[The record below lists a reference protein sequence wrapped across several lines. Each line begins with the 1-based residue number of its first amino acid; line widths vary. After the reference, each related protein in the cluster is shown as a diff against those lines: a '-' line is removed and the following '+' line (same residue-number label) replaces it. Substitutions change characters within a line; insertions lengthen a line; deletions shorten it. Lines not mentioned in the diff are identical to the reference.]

1 MRRLL
6 LATAVIVLAAVPVSA
21 ANAQSGNAS
30 VTVVHGVPGLTVDVY
45 VNDEL
50 TLEDF
55 EPGTIT
61 DPLSLP
67 AGEYTIDVREAGA
80 EASADPA
87 ITADATLE
95 GGSNVSLVA
104 HLDGESD
111 PVLTPFVNDASAVGG
126 GEARVSVRH
135 TAAAPAVD
143 VLAGGDPIIEGLEN
157 PERGD
162 DHHRGGHRPGR
173 GRARRRDRPGSR
185 PTDLELAP
193 GASYAVYAIGS
204 LEDDNLDLLVQQ
216 IGGDSAA
223 APAGDSGLAA
233 DAGGLPT
240 ALLLAL
246 GLLGAAVLIGSATVL
261 ARGRDRA

>member
-1 MRRLL
+1 MRKLVL
-6 LATAVIVLAAVPVSA
+6 LATVAVLAAIPASG
-21 ANAQSGNAS
+21 ANAQSGDAS

-55 EPGTIT
+55 KTGTIT

-67 AGEYTIDVREAGA
+67 AGDYTIDVREAGA

-95 GGSNVSLVA
+95 SGSNVSIVA
-104 HLDGESD
+104 HLNGNGD
-111 PVLTPFVNDASAVGG
+111 PALTPFVNDASSVGG

-143 VLAGGDPIIEGLEN
+143 VLAGGDPIVEGLEN
-157 PERGD
+157 PNEETITTAAATVPVAVAPAGETD
-162 DHHRGGHRPGR
+162 PVLG
-173 GRARRRDRPGSR
+173 

-216 IGGDSAA
+216 LGGAGAA
-223 APAGDSGLAA
+223 VPAGDSGLVA

-240 ALLLAL
+240 GVLLAL

-261 ARGRDRA
+261 ARGRARA